1 VIVAADIGNTDT
13 VIGLFDGREPIRTW
27 RIATE
32 ARRSADEIA
41 LTLGALLEG
50 ARDTGRPERLV
61 VASVVPPLN
70 RSWAGAGERL
80 GLATAFLTGASP
92 VPIRLDVDRPAEVG
106 ADRIANT
113 LAARTLF
120 GTNTVVVDLGTATT
134 FDCISADGVF
144 LGGVIAP
151 GPVALDQLIRAAAQ
165 LPKVE
170 LAPPARVVGR
180 NTLECLQ
187 SGGFYA
193 VVDGIDGI
201 VRRILE
207 EWRPDAPQVVA
218 TGGLAELIAPHC
230 RTVDRIEPALTIT
243 GLAIADPYLWGDA
256 GDPARG

>member
-1 VIVAADIGNTDT
+1 VIVAVDIGNTDT
-13 VIGLFDGREPIRTW
+13 VIGLFRDREPVRTW

-32 ARRSADEIA
+32 SRRSADEIA
-41 LTLGALLEG
+41 LTLGGLL
-50 ARDTGRPERLV
+50 DTATDVGRPTRMI

-70 RSWAGAGERL
+70 RSWAGAGDRL
-80 GLATAFLTGASP
+80 GLATAFLTGDSRL
-92 VPIRLDVDRPAEVG
+92 PIRLDVDRPSEVG

-120 GTNTVVVDLGTATT
+120 GANTVVVDLGTATT
-134 FDCISADGVF
+134 FDCISAEGVF

-180 NTLECLQ
+180 NTLDCLQ

-201 VRRILE
+201 VGRILE
-207 EWRPDAPQVVA
+207 EWSPDAPLVVA
-218 TGGLAELIAPHC
+218 TGGLAELVAPHC

-243 GLAIADPYLWGDA
+243 GLAIADPYLRDAA
-256 GDPARG
+256 GDQARD